1 MSAKAKIIS
10 YLSKTTRNNTLTTE
24 QARAKFHVKNV
35 AARIYDL
42 RKEGH
47 AIVTEQKKQKGRI
60 VNFYRLSNKIA

>member
-1 MSAKAKIIS
+1 MSAKTKILS

-24 QARAKFHVKNV
+24 QARAKFNVKNV

-60 VNFYRLSNKIA
+60 VNFYRIK

>member
-1 MSAKAKIIS
+1 MSAKTKIIS

-24 QARAKFHVKNV
+24 QARAKFRVKNV

-47 AIVTEQKKQKGRI
+47 AIVTEQKKHKGRI
-60 VNFYRLSNKIA
+60 VNFYRLSKKIA